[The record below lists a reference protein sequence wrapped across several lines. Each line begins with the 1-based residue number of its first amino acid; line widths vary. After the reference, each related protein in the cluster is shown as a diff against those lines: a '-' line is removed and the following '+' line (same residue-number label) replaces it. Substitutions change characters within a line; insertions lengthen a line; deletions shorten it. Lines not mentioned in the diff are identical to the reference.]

1 MGPYQAASLILT
13 LMEQRIAPAPD
24 KRRVKFLVGGGVVA
38 LALIGLIVFAMTR
51 PNATSF
57 YMTTTEIQ
65 AAGALQSSGDVRV
78 NGDLVQDSVVED
90 GITTTFDIT
99 DGSSRLSVTTDSTL
113 PDAFY
118 SDSDVIEIIAQGN
131 YDGDT
136 FTATQVFAKCPSK
149 FKAQT

>member
-1 MGPYQAASLILT
+1 
-13 LMEQRIAPAPD
+13 MEQPTLPASD
-24 KRRVKFLVGGGVVA
+24 KRRVKFLVGGGLVA
-38 LALIGLIVFAMTR
+38 LALVGLIVFAMTR

-65 AAGALQSSGDVRV
+65 AAGATQTGGDVRV
-78 NGDLVQDSVVED
+78 NGNLVQESVVEE
-90 GITTTFDIT
+90 GVTTTFDIT
-99 DGSSRLSVTTDSTL
+99 DGSSRLTVTTDSTL
-113 PDAFY
+113 PDAFF

-149 FKAQT
+149 FQT

>member
-1 MGPYQAASLILT
+1 M
-13 LMEQRIAPAPD
+13 
-24 KRRVKFLVGGGVVA
+24 A
-38 LALIGLIVFAMTR
+38 LALVGLIVFAMTR

-57 YMTTTEIQ
+57 YMTTSEIQ
-65 AAGALQSSGDVRV
+65 AAGDVHSSEDVRV
-78 NGDLVQDSVVED
+78 NGDLVQASVVED

-99 DGSSRLSVTTDSTL
+99 DGSSRLTVTTDSTL

-118 SDSDVIEIIAQGN
+118 SDSDVIEIIAQGD